1 MTFAWANPER
11 LDGETRPMIEAVW
24 AAQRGLQANFDYE
37 RANFQVDLETGDTV
51 ER

>member
-1 MTFAWANPER
+1 M
-11 LDGETRPMIEAVW
+11 RPVIEAVW

-37 RANFQVDLETGDTV
+37 QANFRIDPETGDTV